1 MSNLSKSESS
11 VASILESSDSEFALP
26 PVVLPGKGVS
36 ITDTASMLAEAYKRS
51 DAEARLYNRGNIVF
65 CVNRDSNGAKLSVL
79 SPQRAC
85 SEFELVATLLRIDSK
100 GETEKTICS
109 PATAK
114 TILSSSTFLN
124 SIPKINLVTNAPV
137 ILKDENNSCRIV
149 NSFDAASGILSAG
162 IPAEEVALDEAIRML
177 NNLLSDFIFQGA
189 GDKSR
194 ALAALLTPALVSGKV
209 LDARAPIMMLQA
221 DKSQS
226 GKGFFTKLLGAVY
239 NELPSLVAQRSG
251 GVGSI
256 DESFDTALTIGRP
269 IIVIDNLRGKLNS
282 PQMEAFMTADIYSAR
297 IPYSEPAVI
306 DPRRYFVMATSNNF
320 ELTADMAN
328 RSCIIQIRKQR
339 RTYTYQSFSEG
350 NILQHV
356 KANQPKYLGAVFA
369 VVKEWVRLGC
379 QTMPNS
385 DHDFRDWCS
394 ALDWIVRNILH
405 EAPLMAGH
413 REALLSTQCPDI
425 GWLQNVW
432 ECVASVGS
440 AKEELTA
447 YQVAEC
453 CDCGDME
460 LPGTCGTPL
469 RELNEIGIRQ
479 VCSQIGRRLNKL
491 FSDLGEDDE
500 IHLSAFS
507 LARESKKMRYPS
519 GKTEMATV
527 YCFSPAA

>member
-1 MSNLSKSESS
+1 MSNNSEF
-11 VASILESSDSEFALP
+11 VASILESCEIKFQLP
-26 PVVLPGKGVS
+26 PVILPGKGVC
-36 ITDTASMLAEAYKRS
+36 ITDTANMLAESYQDS
-51 DAEARLYNRGNIVF
+51 HAEARLYNRGNAVF
-65 CVNRDSNGAKLSVL
+65 CVTRDNNGAMLNALS
-79 SPQRAC
+79 SQRAC
-85 SEFELVATLLRIDSK
+85 SEFELVSTLLKIGQS
-100 GETEKTICS
+100 GLEKTICS

-114 TILSSSTFLN
+114 TIISSSTFLN
-124 SIPKINLVTNAPV
+124 SIPKINLVTNSPV
-137 ILKDENNSCRIV
+137 ILKNEDNTCRVV
-149 NSFDAASGILSAG
+149 NSYDATSGILSTG
-162 IPAEEVALDEAIRML
+162 VPAEDVPLDEAIALL
-177 NNLLSDFIFQGA
+177 NNLLSDFNFQGA

-239 NELPSLVAQRSG
+239 NELPSTVAQRTG

-256 DESFDTALTIGRP
+256 DENFDAALTLGRP
-269 IIVIDNLRGKLNS
+269 VIVIDNLRGKLNS

-297 IPYSEPAVI
+297 IPYSEPATI
-306 DPRRYFVMATSNNF
+306 DPRRYFIMATSNNF
-320 ELTADMAN
+320 DLTPDMAN
-328 RSCIIQIRKQR
+328 RSCFIRIRKQK
-339 RTYTYQSFSEG
+339 RTYSYQTFPEG
-350 NILQHV
+350 NILRHI

-379 QTMPNS
+379 QTMPFS

-405 EAPLMAGH
+405 EAPLMDGH
-413 REALLSTQCPDI
+413 REAQLYTQCPDI
-425 GWLQNVW
+425 DWLQNAW
-432 ECVASVGS
+432 KCVSDLGS
-440 AKEELTA
+440 AKEALTA
-447 YQVAEC
+447 YQVAMC

-460 LPGTCGTPL
+460 LPGAQGVPL
-469 RELNEIGIRQ
+469 KELDDSGVRQ

-507 LARESKKMRYPS
+507 LVRESKKVRYDS
-519 GKTEMATV
+519 GKSDMATF
-527 YCFSPAA
+527 YSFLPAA

>member
-1 MSNLSKSESS
+1 MSKNSEF
-11 VASILESSDSEFALP
+11 VASILESCEIKFELP
-26 PVVLPGKGVS
+26 PVILPGKGVC
-36 ITDTASMLAEAYKRS
+36 ITDTANMLAESYQDS
-51 DAEARLYNRGNIVF
+51 HAEARLYNRGNAVF
-65 CVNRDSNGAKLSVL
+65 CVTRDNNGAMLTALS
-79 SPQRAC
+79 SQRAC
-85 SEFELVATLLRIDSK
+85 SEFELVSTLLKIGQS
-100 GETEKTICS
+100 GLEKTICS

-114 TILSSSTFLN
+114 TIISSSTFLN
-124 SIPKINLVTNAPV
+124 SIPKINLVTNSPV
-137 ILKDENNSCRIV
+137 ILKNEDNTCRVV
-149 NSFDAASGILSAG
+149 NSYDATSGILSTG
-162 IPAEEVALDEAIRML
+162 IPAEDVPLDEAIALL
-177 NNLLSDFIFQGA
+177 NNLLSDFNFQGA

-239 NELPSLVAQRSG
+239 NELPSTVAQRTG

-256 DESFDTALTIGRP
+256 DENFDAALTLGRP
-269 IIVIDNLRGKLNS
+269 VIVIDNLRGKLNS

-306 DPRRYFVMATSNNF
+306 DPRRYFIMATSNNF
-320 ELTADMAN
+320 DLTPDMAN
-328 RSCIIQIRKQR
+328 RSCFIRIRKQK
-339 RTYTYQSFSEG
+339 RTYSYQTFPEG
-350 NILQHV
+350 NILRHI

-379 QTMPNS
+379 QTMPFS

-405 EAPLMAGH
+405 EVPLMDGH
-413 REALLSTQCPDI
+413 REAQLYTQCPDI
-425 GWLQNVW
+425 EWLQNAW
-432 ECVASVGS
+432 KCVSDLGS
-440 AKEELTA
+440 AKEALTA

-460 LPGTCGTPL
+460 LPGAQGIPLHKLDDNGT
-469 RELNEIGIRQ
+469 RQ
-479 VCSQIGRRLNKL
+479 VCSQIGRRFNKL

-500 IHLSAFS
+500 IHLS
-507 LARESKKMRYPS
+507 LN
-519 GKTEMATV
+519 
-527 YCFSPAA
+527 C

>member
-1 MSNLSKSESS
+1 MSNISISESS
-11 VASILESSDSEFALP
+11 VVSIPESCDSEFALT

-36 ITDTASMLAEAYKRS
+36 ITDTASMLAEAYRRS

-65 CVNRDSNGAKLSVL
+65 CVNRDSNGAKLSAL
-79 SPQRAC
+79 TSQRAC
-85 SEFELVATLLRIDSK
+85 SEFELVATLMRIDSK
-100 GETEKTICS
+100 GGREKTICS

-162 IPAEEVALDEAIRML
+162 IPAEEVALDEAIGLL

-339 RTYTYQSFSEG
+339 RTSVPF
-350 NILQHV
+350 LM
-356 KANQPKYLGAVFA
+356 FA
-369 VVKEWVRLGC
+369 RKISPVDTWGK
-379 QTMPNS
+379 P
-385 DHDFRDWCS
+385 
-394 ALDWIVRNILH
+394 
-405 EAPLMAGH
+405 
-413 REALLSTQCPDI
+413 
-425 GWLQNVW
+425 
-432 ECVASVGS
+432 
-440 AKEELTA
+440 
-447 YQVAEC
+447 Y
-453 CDCGDME
+453 
-460 LPGTCGTPL
+460 
-469 RELNEIGIRQ
+469 
-479 VCSQIGRRLNKL
+479 
-491 FSDLGEDDE
+491 
-500 IHLSAFS
+500 FS
-507 LARESKKMRYPS
+507 LIISA
-519 GKTEMATV
+519 
-527 YCFSPAA
+527 